1 MSFLISLFF
10 IVGCLSFENQFS
22 IDRDGDG
29 LSIYDGDC
37 DDNDINIDLAECTDD
52 DDDGQGECD
61 GKDAFF
67 CKGIAYID
75 DINTEFCMT
84 DVDGDG
90 YVDDTESYYHSIT

>member
-37 DDNDINIDLAECTDD
+37 DDNDINITLEECTDD
-52 DDDGQGECD
+52 DNDGQSEYQGDCD
-61 GKDAFF
+61 DSNPFVFVKLFSTSPSFLNLLG
-67 CKGIAYID
+67 CSPI
-75 DINTEFCMT
+75 
-84 DVDGDG
+84 
-90 YVDDTESYYHSIT
+90 